1 MNITDGARVRATS
14 RVSVRGTA
22 RAVAL
27 LECDEGLS
35 DGCELGLE
43 NGRLSGCGIGLSNS

>member
-1 MNITDGARVRATS
+1 MNITDGARVGATS
-14 RVSVRGTA
+14 RVSVRVTA

-43 NGRLSGCGIGLSNS
+43 NGLLNGCMLGLSNS